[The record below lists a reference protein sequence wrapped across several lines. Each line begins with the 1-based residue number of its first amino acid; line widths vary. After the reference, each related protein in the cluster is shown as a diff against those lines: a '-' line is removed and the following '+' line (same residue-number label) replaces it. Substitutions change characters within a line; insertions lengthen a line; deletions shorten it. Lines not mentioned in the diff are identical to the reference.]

1 MKTAQASNTAKVIAA
16 STLLLASDQRSASL
30 IAPGAAALCQ
40 QFLSTNRTDR
50 WLAKSAAH
58 PLTRALWR
66 GVERIIQPGIM
77 MHFWNRKRWI
87 ERHCRAAIANGF
99 ERIVVIGAGFD
110 TLGYRLA
117 DEFPQL
123 DIIEIDHP
131 ATQGVKR
138 LALAGDKV
146 APPPNLRFVARDLS
160 IEQLPLDMLNDGK
173 PTIFIMEGV
182 LMYLSSDDIGRLFAT
197 LRELSAERMQILFSF
212 MTKWPD
218 GGSGFRPRSRI
229 IEYWLAWRSE
239 PFTWAIEPEA
249 MESFLGMHQL
259 KLMEL
264 TLTREFTTPS
274 EARGAKLEG
283 ENMVWCEPD
292 RRVLSI

>member
-1 MKTAQASNTAKVIAA
+1 MKPAQASNTAKLIAA
-16 STLLLASDQRSASL
+16 STLLLDSDPRSASL
-30 IAPGAAALCQ
+30 IAPGAAVLCQ
-40 QFLSTNRTDR
+40 QFLSTNRIDR
-50 WLAKSAAH
+50 WLAKSAIQ

-66 GVERIIQPGIM
+66 WVERIIQPGIM
-77 MHFWNRKRWI
+77 MHFWYRKRWI
-87 ERHCRAAIANGF
+87 ERHCRDAIANGF

-117 DEFPQL
+117 AEFPRL
-123 DIIEIDHP
+123 DVIEIDHP

-138 LALAGDKV
+138 LALADNKV
-146 APPPNLRFVARDLS
+146 TPPCNLRFVARDLG
-160 IEQLPLDMLNDGK
+160 IEHLPLDMLGDGK
-173 PTIFIMEGV
+173 STIFIMEGV

-197 LRELSAERMQILFSF
+197 LRGLSAERMQILFSF

-218 GGSGFRPRSRI
+218 GGSGFRPRSRL

-239 PFTWAIEPEA
+239 PFTWAIEPGA
-249 MESFLGMHQL
+249 MQNFLAMHQL

-264 TLTREFTTPS
+264 ALTRDFTPLPTGDA
-274 EARGAKLEG
+274 ELDG

-292 RRVLSI
+292 